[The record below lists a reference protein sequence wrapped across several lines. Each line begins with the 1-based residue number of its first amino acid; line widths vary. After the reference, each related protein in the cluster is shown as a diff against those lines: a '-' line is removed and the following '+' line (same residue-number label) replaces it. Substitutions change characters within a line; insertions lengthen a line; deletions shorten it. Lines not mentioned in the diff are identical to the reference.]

1 MMVRAL
7 VLAWVAATIAAVAS
21 PAAAQTFPSKAVTFI
36 VPASAGGPIDILAR
50 ALQPQLQAMWGHPV
64 LVDYK
69 PGVNGVL
76 GTDYVAKALPD
87 GHTVGFVAT
96 PHVINPGMRQMPFD
110 TARDLSGVGMLGI
123 SNVLISATAGFPA
136 NTFQEAIAL
145 IKANPKKFS
154 YASPG
159 SGSALHLAMELLKQK
174 AGIEML
180 HVPFRGNALM
190 YPEVLAG
197 RVDLMADPLYTSL
210 RYVRTG
216 KIKAL
221 ALAGNRRSD
230 LAPEIP
236 TVSELAIPGFDV
248 RSIFA
253 VVVSSRTP
261 RDIVQKLHSDLAAV
275 LRLPDTQKRMV
286 ELGIEPQP
294 TTPEQLDAQFRS
306 DLDRWAQLVKSAGI
320 TID

>member
-1 MMVRAL
+1 
-7 VLAWVAATIAAVAS
+7 
-21 PAAAQTFPSKAVTFI
+21 
-36 VPASAGGPIDILAR
+36 
-50 ALQPQLQAMWGHPV
+50 
-64 LVDYK
+64 
-69 PGVNGVL
+69 
-76 GTDYVAKALPD
+76 
-87 GHTVGFVAT
+87 
-96 PHVINPGMRQMPFD
+96 
-110 TARDLSGVGMLGI
+110 ARDLSGVGMLGI

-145 IKANPKKFS
+145 IKANPKKYS

-253 VVVSSRTP
+253 VVVASRTP
-261 RDIVQKLHSDLAAV
+261 RDVVQKLHSDLTTV

-286 ELGIEPQP
+286 ELGIEPQH